1 MKRYIASATLL
12 AAGSIFVNA
21 ETWEIGDLAG
31 LLMTGES
38 YGYVLPEAID
48 GSKDWSISFEFS
60 TGSLT
65 ADSVTETGNEWGMA
79 ILTFQP
85 NAFSADFYGTFQIF
99 LRYGTVDHWV
109 GMTDGDI
116 VTKFNGGKATEKVL
130 DTNLT
135 VESLLEN
142 PVSVK
147 VTHEVAKNS
156 LTISVGGVSCVYD
169 TKDVEMKDLV
179 LLSNCGS
186 DGYGSGLSGEPVYKA
201 PRSVTYKN
209 VVITGTAIPEPSTFG
224 LLAGL
229 GALTLVGT
237 RRRRR

>member
-1 MKRYIASATLL
+1 
-12 AAGSIFVNA
+12 
-21 ETWEIGDLAG
+21 
-31 LLMTGES
+31 MTGES

-60 TGSLT
+60 TGDLN
-65 ADSVTETGNEWGMA
+65 ADSVTGKKNDWGMA
-79 ILTFQP
+79 ILASQP

-99 LRYGTVDHWV
+99 LRYGTVDDWV

-116 VTKFNGGKATEKVL
+116 VTKFNGNSDSEKVL

-135 VESLLEN
+135 VESLREK

-186 DGYGSGLSGEPVYKA
+186 DGYDSGLSGEPEFKA